1 MKRIWKTMI
10 GLGLAIAGLQAGLV
24 HAQAAWPAKPITVLI
39 PSGPGGGLD
48 NHGRAFSEAM
58 SKELGQPMVL
68 DFKPGAGGSLAA
80 GILARAPADGY
91 TVMITTTAPLYSAPY
106 LFSKLPYDPGR
117 DFAFI
122 SRLTDGGLLL
132 VAGKDVPA
140 TNMKELVAWVK
151 AQGSGKVNYGSYGT
165 GTTGHM
171 LSAFLNENQGLGMV
185 HVPYRAEA
193 PLLQAMLAGEIPLA
207 IASVPATMPHFA
219 TGRLKPLAVLGGQ
232 RAQPLPNVPTIT
244 EAGFTEPEYHY
255 SGGLILVAPAG
266 TPPQALSRLET
277 AARNAARLPSIR
289 NKLLSEGVGVVGST
303 SEELRRH
310 FETSLPSV
318 ERLVKVS
325 GAKAE

>member
-1 MKRIWKTMI
+1 MKRIWKNLIGI
-10 GLGLAIAGLQAGLV
+10 GLAMLGLQTGLV
-24 HAQAAWPAKPITVLI
+24 HGQAAWPVKPITVLI

-48 NHGRAFSEAM
+48 NHGRAFSDAM

-91 TVMITTTAPLYSAPY
+91 TVMITTTAPLYSAPF
-106 LFSKLPYDPGR
+106 LFSKLPYDPGK
-117 DFAFI
+117 DFSFI

-132 VAGKDVPA
+132 VVGKDVPA
-140 TNMKELVAWVK
+140 NNMKELVAWIK

-185 HVPYRAEA
+185 HVPYKAEA
-193 PLLQAMLAGEIPLA
+193 PLLQAMLAGEIPIA
-207 IASVPATMPHFA
+207 VASVPATMPHFA
-219 TGRLKPLAVLGGQ
+219 SGRLKPLAVFGGQ
-232 RAQPLPNVPTIT
+232 RAQPLPDIPTIT
-244 EAGFTEPEYHY
+244 EAGFTEAEYHY

-266 TPPQALSRLET
+266 MPPQALSKLET
-277 AARNAARLPSIR
+277 AARNAAKLPAIR
-289 NKLLSEGVGVVGST
+289 TKLMSEGVGVVGST
-303 SEELRRH
+303 AEELRRH
-310 FETSLPSV
+310 FDTSLPAV
-318 ERLVKVS
+318 QRLVKVS